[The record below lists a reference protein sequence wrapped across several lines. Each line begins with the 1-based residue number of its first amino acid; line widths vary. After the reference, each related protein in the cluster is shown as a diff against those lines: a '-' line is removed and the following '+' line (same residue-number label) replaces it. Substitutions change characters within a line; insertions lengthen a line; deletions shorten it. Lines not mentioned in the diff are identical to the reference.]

1 MRTYIIYLL
10 LPLLFFSACQES
22 KSSNEY
28 ISPCENSKINYPLK
42 TGQKTIFAFTD
53 ITQNKNY
60 YDDGYSQFG
69 EDRNFLRSSSKVV
82 EDLTYNL
89 QWQDDEA
96 IQEQNLSDAQR
107 YCETLTLNNF
117 GDWRLPNMYELLTLV
132 NIGAST
138 NSKESSFINMPYGQY
153 YTSNIL
159 ENSTKVAMVYF
170 DRNDFNVSWEA
181 VHQEQLSEYGILISI
196 QNNPTYDA
204 SGNLIQLQT
213 IEIYRNDENVTTRVS
228 NSYYDAVTGIFLNK
242 NSFIS
247 NIEPYNYETSQ
258 KVPKNRYVKC
268 VRGDELDMG
277 HFKRDD
283 EKEIVTD
290 TQTGLMWQDNL
301 DVVDEKIQW
310 GKSMLYCS
318 NLELGGYKDWRVP
331 TILELASIVNYK
343 AESNFV
349 LHDEFKYSCACKYHS
364 SSDSCYDLGFNTG
377 TCEQVNYQLN
387 TCGPLPQRIE
397 KNTLINEN
405 VYDTNDSE
413 PYYRIRCVRCGYQ
426 AK

>member
-1 MRTYIIYLL
+1 MRYSIIYLL

-22 KSSNEY
+22 ESSNKY
-28 ISPCENSKINYPLK
+28 ISSCQNSKINYPPK
-42 TGQKTIFAFTD
+42 TGQKTIFTFKD
-53 ITQNKNY
+53 VTQNKDY

-69 EDRNFLRSSSKVV
+69 EDRNFLRSSSKIV

-96 IQEQNLSDAQR
+96 IQEQNLSEAQN
-107 YCETLTLNNF
+107 YCESLTLNNF
-117 GDWRLPNMYELLTLV
+117 GDWRLPNIYELLTLI

-138 NSKESSFINMPYGQY
+138 NSKESSFLNMPYGAY
-153 YTSNIL
+153 YTSNVI
-159 ENSTKVAMVYF
+159 ENSTKVAMINF
-170 DRNDFNVSWEA
+170 EKNDFNVSWEN
-181 VHQEQLSEYGILISI
+181 VNQKQISEYGILISI
-196 QNNPTYDA
+196 ENNPSYDEG
-204 SGNLIQLQT
+204 GNLFKLQT
-213 IEIYRNDENVTTRVS
+213 IEIYRNDVNVTTRVTDT
-228 NSYYDAVTGIFLNK
+228 YYDKVTGNFLNET
-242 NSFIS
+242 SFIAKV
-247 NIEPYNYETSQ
+247 EPYNYEADQ
-258 KVPKNRYVKC
+258 KVPSNRYVKC

-277 HFKRDD
+277 HFKRDN
-283 EKEIVTD
+283 EKGVVVD
-290 TQTGLMWQDNL
+290 TQSGLMWQDDL
-301 DVVDEKIQW
+301 DVITNKIQW
-310 GKSMLYCS
+310 GKSMQYCS
-318 NLELGGYKDWRVP
+318 DLDLGGYKDWRVP

-349 LHDEFKYSCACKYHS
+349 LHDEFRYSCACKYHS
-364 SSDSCYDLGFNTG
+364 SSNSCYDLGFG

-397 KNTLINEN
+397 KNMRINEN